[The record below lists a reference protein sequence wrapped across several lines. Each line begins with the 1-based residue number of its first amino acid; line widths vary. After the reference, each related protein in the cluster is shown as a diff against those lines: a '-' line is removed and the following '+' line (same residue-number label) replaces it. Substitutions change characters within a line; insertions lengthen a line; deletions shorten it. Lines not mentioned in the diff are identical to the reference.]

1 MALGVV
7 CGMGSPGAESG
18 GSWDTGVND
27 GGSDLGGAD
36 GGRFASVLEVE
47 LTRHLMSCLWRDQET
62 GARSHSLVSG
72 GTVK

>member
-47 LTRHLMSCLWRDQET
+47 LTSI
-62 GARSHSLVSG
+62 
-72 GTVK
+72 